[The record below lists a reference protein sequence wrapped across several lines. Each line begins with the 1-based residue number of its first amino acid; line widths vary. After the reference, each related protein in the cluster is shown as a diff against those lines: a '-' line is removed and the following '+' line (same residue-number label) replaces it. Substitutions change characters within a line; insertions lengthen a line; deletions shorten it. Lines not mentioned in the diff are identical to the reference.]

1 MSEQKIQKK
10 KKSHFFE
17 TYILKVLKQICTDSG
32 ITANSKHQL
41 NSALCIIAKN
51 MSSIVIQITTLS
63 KKKTISDKEV
73 GNALRVLIT
82 GELLNNAIKEGEK
95 AVQNFKCFKEIE
107 CEDIDDT
114 RSLLCRQSKAEIIF
128 PPSLAE
134 KFLRNFGYS
143 KVMVSSLAPVYL
155 AAVLEYLT
163 FEILDLSNSYC
174 RDNKRVRINIR
185 DMELSVRNDSEID
198 RLFTRLNISFLGGGV
213 IPFIHSSLMNKTT
226 KKPTLKHS
234 DNNTKKRRF
243 HSGTVALRN
252 IKKQQKFSDTLVF
265 AKLSFEK
272 FVRQIFKE
280 NCPDDKIKIS
290 KDVFIVLQYFIEQYI
305 VNVLQKANL
314 LVIHAGRVKL
324 LPVDIGLISY
334 FNNKCKN
341 PYIEN
346 TEDTGEILTVPT
358 VETEIQIS
366 M

>member
-1 MSEQKIQKK
+1 M
-10 KKSHFFE
+10 
-17 TYILKVLKQICTDSG
+17 
-32 ITANSKHQL
+32 
-41 NSALCIIAKN
+41 
-51 MSSIVIQITTLS
+51 
-63 KKKTISDKEV
+63 
-73 GNALRVLIT
+73 
-82 GELLNNAIKEGEK
+82 
-95 AVQNFKCFKEIE
+95 
-107 CEDIDDT
+107 
-114 RSLLCRQSKAEIIF
+114 
-128 PPSLAE
+128 
-134 KFLRNFGYS
+134 
-143 KVMVSSLAPVYL
+143 
-155 AAVLEYLT
+155 
-163 FEILDLSNSYC
+163 
-174 RDNKRVRINIR
+174 
-185 DMELSVRNDSEID
+185 
-198 RLFTRLNISFLGGGV
+198 
-213 IPFIHSSLMNKTT
+213 
-226 KKPTLKHS
+226 
-234 DNNTKKRRF
+234 
-243 HSGTVALRN
+243 
-252 IKKQQKFSDTLVF
+252 VF